1 MLVSV
6 NTGFMGAQSFPVR
19 ELSRSLAQEMKVAYV
34 GGEGRSVVW
43 ETWTWYFNYEL

>member
-1 MLVSV
+1 ME
-6 NTGFMGAQSFPVR
+6 AQNFPVQ
-19 ELSRSLAQEMKVAYV
+19 ELSRRLAKEMKAAYV